1 MILNKKNAETIFSH
15 NGPHDFMSKGG
26 TKITSSGSMDV
37 ANPGLSF
44 VANKTIN
51 NGGTML
57 SSAQTYEAPRLQM
70 LMLDNERIS
79 GDMGTIDPVKA
90 MEMVDKAEK
99 EVTARKVLE
108 TKYTKTY

>member
-1 MILNKKNAETIFSH
+1 MILNRKNAETIFSH
-15 NGPHDFMSKGG
+15 NGPHNFMSKGG

-37 ANPGLSF
+37 ANPELSF

-57 SSAQTYEAPRLQM
+57 SSAETSKAPRLQM

-79 GDMGTIDPVKA
+79 GDMGTIDPVRA

>member
-1 MILNKKNAETIFSH
+1 MILNRNNATQIFSK
-15 NGPHDFMSKGG
+15 GGAHDFMAEGG

-37 ANPGLSF
+37 ANPELSF

-79 GDMGTIDPVKA
+79 GDMGVVDPVKA
-90 MEMVDKAEK
+90 MEMVEKADK
-99 EVTARKVLE
+99 EVAARNAMVHAARK
-108 TKYTKTY
+108 TY